1 MTFELDLKVRVGIIR
16 RRVEE
21 ELKTYRRHVQRP
33 YNKRKDSQGGK

>member
-16 RRVEE
+16 RIGEE
-21 ELKTYRRHVQRP
+21 FKTYGRRVQGP